1 MKKTKKI
8 LAAMLAVS
16 TLAAALSGCSGG
28 NKTDGSLEFTEAAS
42 ADGNNGTTEA
52 GASESSEAKT
62 DPNGEKPSPEGYGIL
77 REASTAK
84 IGSLNP
90 LTYTQSY
97 ASTQIKRSSMTLYG
111 YFPSADYTACE
122 IAGELA
128 AEEPIQ
134 MDEEG
139 KVWQIKVRE
148 GCVWENG
155 DTLDANDVY
164 YTWKMILDP
173 KLANLRASN
182 FANDAIEIVK
192 AMDYFQG
199 NASWDEVGLKLID
212 DHTLE
217 IHTVSMH
224 NPTEVMI
231 HLAHPANCM
240 INEEYYEKR
249 DERR

>member
-1 MKKTKKI
+1 MKKTKKM

-139 KVWQIKVRE
+139 KVWHIKIRE
-148 GCVWENG
+148 NAKWENG
-155 DTLDANDVY
+155 DAIDVDDVIY
-164 YTWKMILDP
+164 SFKMCLDP
-173 KLANLRASN
+173 IMVNSRASQL
-182 FANDAIEIVK
+182 ASDYITITK
-192 AMDYFQG
+192 ASDYSHQG
-199 NASWDEVGLKLID
+199 NAGTVAWEDVGIKKAD
-212 DHTLE
+212 DYTLE
-217 IHTVSMH
+217 
-224 NPTEVMI
+224 
-231 HLAHPANCM
+231 L
-240 INEEYYEKR
+240 
-249 DERR
+249 

>member
-1 MKKTKKI
+1 MKKTKKM

-52 GASESSEAKT
+52 GASESSEAET
-62 DPNGEKPSPEGYGIL
+62 DPNGEKPSPEVYGIL

-128 AEEPIQ
+128 AESRSRWMRKERYGRSRS
-134 MDEEG
+134 G
-139 KVWQIKVRE
+139 KAAC
-148 GCVWENG
+148 G
-155 DTLDANDVY
+155 
-164 YTWKMILDP
+164 KM
-173 KLANLRASN
+173 
-182 FANDAIEIVK
+182 EIPW
-192 AMDYFQG
+192 MPMMCIIPG
-199 NASWDEVGLKLID
+199 
-212 DHTLE
+212 
-217 IHTVSMH
+217 
-224 NPTEVMI
+224 
-231 HLAHPANCM
+231 
-240 INEEYYEKR
+240 R
-249 DERR
+249 